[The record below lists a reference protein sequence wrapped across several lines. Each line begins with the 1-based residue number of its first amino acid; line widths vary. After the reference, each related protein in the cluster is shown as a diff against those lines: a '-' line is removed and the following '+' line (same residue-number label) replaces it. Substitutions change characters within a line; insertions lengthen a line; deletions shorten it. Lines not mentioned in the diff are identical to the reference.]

1 MIRPFKPVLS
11 ACLPLALALGAA
23 LTAGPAA
30 AQSMGDTLVSGGH
43 LRNDLKQP
51 TTATPQAPQPAALPG
66 ASSKQGQAA
75 PASRPASE
83 MSPNEALFDAINRG
97 DIADARDAI
106 GRGAD
111 LGARNILGL
120 TPIDLSVD
128 LSRNDITFL
137 LLSLRGAPGS
147 GSGAKT
153 VAANAGAA
161 NSVKPRLAAGTHPT
175 ATTLVA
181 ARTPAAAPD
190 PSPRRQLVVSSDPG
204 TPAPQVGFLGFGGA
218 QRQ

>member
-43 LRNDLKQP
+43 LRNDMKQP
-51 TTATPQAPQPAALPG
+51 NAATPQAPQPAALPG
-66 ASSKQGQAA
+66 ASSKQDQAA

-153 VAANAGAA
+153 VAANSA
-161 NSVKPRLAAGTHPT
+161 KPRPAAGTHRT
-175 ATTLVA
+175 ATTLFA
-181 ARTPAAAPD
+181 ARTPAAVPD
-190 PSPRRQLVVSSDPG
+190 PSPKRQLVVSSDPG